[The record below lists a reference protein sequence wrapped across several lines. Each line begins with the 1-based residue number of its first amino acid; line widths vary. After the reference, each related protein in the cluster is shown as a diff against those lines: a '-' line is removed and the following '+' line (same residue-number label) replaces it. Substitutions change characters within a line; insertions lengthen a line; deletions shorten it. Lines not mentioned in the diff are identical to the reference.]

1 MRTIS
6 LTLMLTF
13 VASSLLSFSCAP
25 AEDAVKRGNDFLA
38 ASHYEDAIQE
48 YTKAIELDPEFTDA
62 YIALA
67 NVYLLRGN
75 MRLDENQYDLAESD
89 YDEALRLNPNLPDP
103 YGNLGISY
111 YNRARGHFEGGQLVA
126 AEADYKRA
134 LQLNPGLPDP
144 YSDLGHHYYNQATR
158 HLDDEQLI
166 EAEADYK
173 KALQLNPN
181 LPDPYLILARA
192 YYNRGVAFFVN
203 REYQL
208 AKVNIQKAVKLNPT
222 NASYK
227 SKLSEAETEAE
238 AQRLKSMTTVGE
250 LMNLWHENE
259 IAFEDKFFGKRIE
272 LLGLVESVQS
282 RTLEPGYRVTMRE
295 DFSMV
300 DCNLSESHRAKVAN
314 LKQGQIIEV
323 TGTVDSG
330 FIGPDLYDCQ
340 INRVYDV
347 RN

>member
-1 MRTIS
+1 M
-6 LTLMLTF
+6 
-13 VASSLLSFSCAP
+13 
-25 AEDAVKRGNDFLA
+25 
-38 ASHYEDAIQE
+38 
-48 YTKAIELDPEFTDA
+48 
-62 YIALA
+62 
-67 NVYLLRGN
+67 
-75 MRLDENQYDLAESD
+75 
-89 YDEALRLNPNLPDP
+89 
-103 YGNLGISY
+103 
-111 YNRARGHFEGGQLVA
+111 
-126 AEADYKRA
+126 
-134 LQLNPGLPDP
+134 
-144 YSDLGHHYYNQATR
+144 
-158 HLDDEQLI
+158 
-166 EAEADYK
+166 
-173 KALQLNPN
+173 
-181 LPDPYLILARA
+181 ARA